1 MATKSASNFT
11 PSKFAWSLLA
21 CVVFGMHVKVGQAQ
35 TSVRDQLVSIY
46 VQDGVKLDPTKADGR
61 MFEELGLR
69 ADIPEAW
76 LGLLQDSDR
85 GMLLRLDVDQ
95 FKAFREGNL
104 QSTRVY
110 LPTPKAM
117 RVEREGWNLELSRF
131 HVHSEEILVGMTQDG
146 TMRQTWYTPTLQTF
160 HISVKGQNVGTMV
173 WMQDHVMASFH
184 DGQTQWELTQIHGD
198 IYALLDANNR
208 TDRPVFE
215 CAAEEWRGA
224 VERAAQGDALG
235 VLRSGGG
242 GCVEIAL
249 DVDYYTYNTYGNM
262 GAATDWAL
270 AVLAGVQAIYTQE
283 LNGLALLQASYVHLW
298 QSTDPMAAF
307 NNNAGAMLDNFRS
320 TWEGTPSLDAIQR
333 DITHL
338 LSKRT
343 NTGTGGIAYLGTNC
357 SSFAYGFSA
366 NLSGSTSTNINNYSW
381 NLNVVAHEL
390 GHNFGSN
397 HTHWCGWPGGPI
409 DYCYSPE
416 GGCGGNVQGQVGTIM
431 SYCHVASGGSV
442 ILQFHPTVE
451 NNALIPGIS
460 NSSCYTGC
468 DGWEPPSCSITSAT
482 PYQAMPC
489 NPTTNTYTQQILVTY
504 EYAPSAGLLNVNG
517 TLHTINGSPQ
527 IVNLVN
533 QPADGSSVDLN
544 LFFTQEPSCQFTV
557 ANGFTRPEPCC
568 TQFRL
573 DVVNPE
579 ANTIRF
585 KNVSDCPGSIEG
597 WRIWTAGTAIDVDEL
612 LSQGQNPVVAPG
624 ESLQIGWPGW
634 NPDPNGDDLQLYSP
648 PGFLFDYVQWG
659 DPFNANASV
668 SALQGFW
675 PGGPSDFVDA
685 LPPYTYIGGG
695 AFGSNQWQGFEIP
708 CNITDVAVVATTPCD
723 PTTNTFDLEFS
734 VMFQGAPDAGGLIV
748 NDQTFEITDNAVTG
762 ILTLPAN
769 GNWVNLTAAFE
780 ASPACNYFL
789 GNAFYGPPS
798 CGPVCPEDVNGN
810 GIVDVS
816 DVLGVLS
823 DYGCEGNCNAAS
835 DINGDDAV
843 TVNDILLVLS
853 AFGNPC

>member
-1 MATKSASNFT
+1 MSVWRITAWFICGMQVELAT
-11 PSKFAWSLLA
+11 
-21 CVVFGMHVKVGQAQ
+21 AQ
-35 TSVRDQLVSIY
+35 TENHDHHMGMNDRDTMELDH
-46 VQDGVKLDPTKADGR
+46 VQHGGP
-61 MFEELGLR
+61 MFVEHDLN

-76 LGLLQDSDR
+76 LGLLQDSER
-85 GMLLRLDVDQ
+85 GVLLRLDIDQ
-95 FKAFREGNL
+95 FKAFRELNVQATNML
-104 QSTRVY
+104 
-110 LPTPKAM
+110 LPAPVAK
-117 RVEREGWNLELSRF
+117 RGEREGWNLALSRF
-131 HVHSEEILVGMTQDG
+131 QVHPEKIQVGMTQDG
-146 TMRQTWYTPTLQTF
+146 TMRETWYTPTLQTF
-160 HISVKGQNVGTMV
+160 HIAIEGHNVGTMV

-184 DGQTQWELTQIHGD
+184 DGQTQWELTRINGD

-215 CAAEEWRGA
+215 CAAEDWSEA
-224 VERAAQGDALG
+224 IERTAQGEALG
-235 VLRSGGG
+235 GVRSGGG
-242 GCVEIAL
+242 GCVEVAL
-249 DVDYYTYNTYGNM
+249 DVDHYTYNTYGNM

-298 QSTDPMAAF
+298 QSPDPMAAF
-307 NNNAGAMLDNFRS
+307 NNNAGSMLDNFRN

-357 SSFAYGFSA
+357 GSFAYGFSA

-460 NSSCYTGC
+460 NSPCYTGC
-468 DGWEPPSCSITSAT
+468 NGWVPPSCSFTSAT

-489 NPTTNTYTQQILVTY
+489 NPATNTYTQQILVTY

-533 QPADGSSVDLN
+533 QPADGENVALN
-544 LFFTQEPSCQFTV
+544 LFFTQEPSCQFTI

-573 DVVNPE
+573 DVVNPD

-585 KNVSDCPGSIEG
+585 KNISSCSGSIEG

-624 ESLQIGWPGW
+624 ESIQIGWPGW

-648 PGFLFDYVQWG
+648 PGFLFDYIQWG
-659 DPFNANASV
+659 DPYNANASV

-685 LPPYTYIGGG
+685 LPPYTYIGSGG
-695 AFGSNQWQGFEIP
+695 FGSDQWQGFEIP
-708 CNITDVAVVATTPCD
+708 CDITDVTVITASPCD
-723 PTTNTFDLEFS
+723 PQTNTFELEFS
-734 VMFQGAPDAGGLIV
+734 VTFQGAPEAGSLTV
-748 NDQTFEITDNAVTG
+748 NDQAFEISGNQVTG
-762 ILTLPAN
+762 TLTLPAN

-780 ASPACNYFL
+780 ASPDCNYFL
-789 GNAFYGPPS
+789 GNAIFGPPP

-823 DYGCEGNCNAAS
+823 DYGCEANCNAAS

-843 TVNDILLVLS
+843 TVNDILMVLS